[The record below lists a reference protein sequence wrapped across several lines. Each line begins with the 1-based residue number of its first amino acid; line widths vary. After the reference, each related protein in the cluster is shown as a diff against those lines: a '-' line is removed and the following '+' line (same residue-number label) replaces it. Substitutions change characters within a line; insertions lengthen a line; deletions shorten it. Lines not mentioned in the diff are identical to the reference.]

1 MIANVLNRTDFA
13 GIVNY
18 AHNDKD
24 KKKRATLLAHEGVC
38 VTDNKTIARS
48 FYLQASM
55 RPGRKSPVKHISL
68 SFSPR
73 DLERVPDN
81 EEGDALMAEIA
92 KEWLRCMGIV
102 NTQYIIARHHDT
114 RHPHCHVVYNIV
126 DNDGNVI
133 SDSNERYR
141 STRICRALTEEYGLY
156 IARKNSKEQ
165 NLDRLRPVQLKRA
178 QLRIDALD
186 ALASSQ
192 SWWDFNKQLAM
203 RGIKLE
209 TKCGKTSDDIT
220 GLSYHRDDMHV
231 AASRLDSAL
240 TVRKLYKTIGYD
252 TIALAFMPQ
261 VPTTECG
268 GSITNNRGW
277 RDEDDE
283 KPKRTQTQAQTVT
296 QPAAPKQSAQ
306 PKYNPIKFRR
316 R

>member
-1 MIANVLNRTDFA
+1 MIAKVVNRIDFA

-73 DLERVPDN
+73 DLERIPDN
-81 EEGDALMAEIA
+81 EEGNALMAEIA
-92 KEWLRCMGIV
+92 KEWLRRMGIV

-114 RHPHCHVVYNIV
+114 RHPHCHVVYNLIN
-126 DNDGNVI
+126 NDGKAI

-141 STRICRALTEEYGLY
+141 STRICRALTEEYGLF

-165 NLDRLRPVQLKRA
+165 NLDRLRPIQLKRA
-178 QLRIDALD
+178 RLRMDALD
-186 ALASSQ
+186 ALAESQ
-192 SWWDFNKQLAM
+192 NWWEFNTQLAM
-203 RGIKLE
+203 RGIELKPRY
-209 TKCGKTSDDIT
+209 GKTSDDII

-240 TVRKLYKTIGYD
+240 TVSKLYKTIGYD
-252 TIALAFMPQ
+252 IIALHFMPQ

-283 KPKRTQTQAQTVT
+283 KPKRAQAQTT
-296 QPAAPKQSAQ
+296 APKQTIK
-306 PKYNPIKFRR
+306 PKYNQTKFKRR
-316 R
+316 